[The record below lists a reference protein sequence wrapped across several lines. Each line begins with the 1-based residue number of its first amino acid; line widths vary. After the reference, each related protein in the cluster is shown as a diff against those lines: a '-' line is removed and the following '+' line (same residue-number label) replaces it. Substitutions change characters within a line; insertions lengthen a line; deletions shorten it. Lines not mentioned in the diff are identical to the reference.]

1 MKKPAIDICR
11 VYGLSADEGGA
22 RFLVD
27 RLWPRGVKKEALRVD
42 GWLKDAAPSSA
53 LRTWFGHDP
62 QRWDEFQHRYEAELD
77 ANPAAWKPLLDAASQ
92 GSVTLLFAAH
102 DPEHNNAVV
111 LRDYVLRALRSQ
123 QGRRA

>member
-11 VYGLSADEGGA
+11 VYGLPADEGGA

-27 RLWPRGVKKEALRVD
+27 RLWPRGVKKDALRVD
-42 GWLKDAAPSSA
+42 GWLKDVAPSSA

-77 ANPAAWKPLLDAASQ
+77 ANPAAWKPLLDAASR
-92 GSVTLLFAAH
+92 GPVTLLFAAH

-111 LRDYVLRALRSQ
+111 LRDYILRALRSRD
-123 QGRRA
+123 GRRS

>member
-92 GSVTLLFAAH
+92 GAVTLLFAAH